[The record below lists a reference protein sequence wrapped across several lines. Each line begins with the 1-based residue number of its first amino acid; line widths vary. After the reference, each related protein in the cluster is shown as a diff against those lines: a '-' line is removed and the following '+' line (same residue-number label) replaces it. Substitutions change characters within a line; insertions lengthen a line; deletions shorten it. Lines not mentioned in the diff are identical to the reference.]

1 MRAVVD
7 HRGQIALNPVEHILA
22 DNGERD
28 ARRSEI
34 LLRAAVDHGV
44 LAHVARTAQDVG
56 THVGDHGHRRIE
68 VGRVLRT
75 VDRVVGRDVQV
86 VQIGGD
92 VEAFGDVGE
101 IPVLGRGDDFGP
113 AVTLG
118 LLDRLLRPDAGID
131 VSRLGIEEIGG
142 HLEEVG
148 AGAAADEDDLVVIG
162 NIEQFAQQRI
172 RLSHHLVELLR
183 AV

>member
-1 MRAVVD
+1 M
-7 HRGQIALNPVEHILA
+7 
-22 DNGERD
+22 
-28 ARRSEI
+28 
-34 LLRAAVDHGV
+34 
-44 LAHVARTAQDVG
+44 
-56 THVGDHGHRRIE
+56 
-68 VGRVLRT
+68 
-75 VDRVVGRDVQV
+75 QV

-118 LLDRLLRPDAGID
+118 LLNRLLRPDAGID
-131 VSRLGIEEIGG
+131 VPRLGVEEIGG